1 MFAAS
6 VGVTH
11 CFQAGCDARG
21 HLDQIKLRPS
31 PLFRFEL
38 GYRPIPYFAAMVSG
52 MVAYHPMRV
61 QEAGG
66 FTDAEAH
73 GVRLNIGPAL
83 YAFPVRG
90 GRVDPYL
97 SVFAG
102 YVQYRIRLEETRRG
116 ARWATVDVYDRGVV
130 RIGVGLSVHMTPTTA
145 FGIRI
150 DQNFPFAGTHCQAIQ
165 PVPTSTFRDY
175 AVCTSVRDADFEH
188 RHGLPY
194 FYEASIHAMETFD
207 VVHSSKKRR
216 HRRARRRA
224 RRQKE

>member
-21 HLDQIKLRPS
+21 HLDQIKLRAS

-38 GYRPIPYFAAMVSG
+38 GYRPTPYFAALLSG
-52 MVAYHPMRV
+52 MVAYHPMKV

-83 YAFPVRG
+83 YAFPLRK
-90 GRVDPYL
+90 GRIDPYV

-102 YVQYRIRLEETRRG
+102 YVQYRIRLEETRDG
-116 ARWATVDVYDRGVV
+116 ARWAKVDVYDRGVV
-130 RIGVGLSVHMTPTTA
+130 RIGAGLSVHMTPTTA
-145 FGIRI
+145 FGIRF
-150 DQNFPFAGTHCQAIQ
+150 DQNLPFAGTHCQAVQ

-175 AVCTSVRDADFEH
+175 AECTSVRDAAFED
-188 RHGLPY
+188 RQGLPF
-194 FYEASIHAMETFD
+194 FYEVSIHAIETFD
-207 VVHSSKKRR
+207 VVQQTAKRR
-216 HRRARRRA
+216 QQRARRRA
-224 RRQKE
+224 RRRQR